1 MSTQKKK
8 VVLGMSGGVDSSVSA
23 HLLKEMGYEVIG
35 LFMKNWEDDPN
46 CPQTL
51 DFEDVLRVCDQLD
64 IPCHSVNFAKD
75 YRDKVFASFL
85 DDLKN
90 GYTPNPDI
98 LCNKHIK
105 FDVFFNFAKSLGAD
119 LIATGHYAQISKEGH
134 LLKGFDPNKDQTY
147 FLHQV
152 QKDVFKQVLFPIGHM
167 LKPDLRQMAHKL
179 NLATASKKDS
189 TGICFIGK
197 RDFRSFTQGFL
208 GYNKGPIVCIET
220 HKKVGD
226 HEGAAFY
233 TLGQRKGLKI
243 GGEGDAWFVVDKDIS
258 KNTLFVAQ
266 GEDHPRLYHKHL
278 IATDLNFLVDK
289 ELLKN
294 KLTAKVRYRQED
306 VPCQII
312 DLQQGQLTLAFD
324 QPQKAITPGQSV
336 VLYHNDIC
344 CGGGVIKERF

>member
-1 MSTQKKK
+1 MSALKKK
-8 VVLGMSGGVDSSVSA
+8 VVLGMSGGVDSSVCA
-23 HLLKEMGYEVIG
+23 YLLKEMGYEVIG
-35 LFMKNWEDDPN
+35 LFMKNWEEDPH
-46 CPQTL
+46 CPQTA

-64 IPCHSVNFAKD
+64 IPCHSVNFAKE
-75 YRDKVFASFL
+75 YQDKVFASFL
-85 DDLKN
+85 EDLKK

-105 FDVFFNFAKSLGAD
+105 FDVFYSFAKTLGAE
-119 LIATGHYAQISKEGH
+119 LIATGHYAQLSQKGH
-134 LLKGFDPNKDQTY
+134 LLKGFDSNKDQTY

-152 QKDVFKQVLFPIGHM
+152 KKEVFKHVLFPIGHL
-167 LKPDLRQMAHKL
+167 LKPDLRQIAHKL
-179 NLATASKKDS
+179 QLATAGKKDS

-197 RDFRSFTQGFL
+197 RDFRSFTAGYL
-208 GYNKGPIVCIET
+208 GYNKGAIICVNT
-220 HKKVGD
+220 GKKVGE
-226 HEGAAFY
+226 HEGSAFY

-243 GGEGDAWFVVDKDIS
+243 GGEGNAWFVVDKDITQ
-258 KNTLFVAQ
+258 NILYVAQ

-294 KLTAKVRYRQED
+294 NLSAKVRYRQDD
-306 VPCQII
+306 VPCQIVHLN
-312 DLQQGQLTLAFD
+312 DDQLTLVFD

-336 VLYHNDIC
+336 VLYHKDIC